1 MVFLS
6 IIVPF
11 NKSER
16 YLIDC
21 LDSLKEQNLED
32 YEILLIVNG
41 YSDSID
47 DLLGSYK
54 DLNIKLIQFDEEIGV
69 AKARNEGLRQASGEY
84 IYFLDGDDY
93 IYRDGL
99 SKLVDVARSTNADFI
114 NGERINTFSFL
125 SEPRQTVWN

>member
-16 YLIDC
+16 YLVDC

-69 AKARNEGLRQASGEY
+69 AKSQ
-84 IYFLDGDDY
+84 
-93 IYRDGL
+93 
-99 SKLVDVARSTNADFI
+99 K
-114 NGERINTFSFL
+114 
-125 SEPRQTVWN
+125 